1 MTPLLL
7 APPASSAA
15 VRRVMQGNRGRDTR
29 PELALRRELH
39 RRGLRYRIQL
49 SPVIGLRFRPDIVFT
64 RVRVAV
70 EVMGCLWHRCP
81 ACQIRSP
88 RTNSA
93 YWTAKLDRNVA
104 RDARNAAALNDAGW
118 ILLVVWEHEDVASAA
133 DRVESAIRERRP

>member
-1 MTPLLL
+1 MTPTLL

-15 VRRVMQGNRGRDTR
+15 ARRVMQGNRDRDTR

-39 RRGLRYRIQL
+39 RRGLRYRTQL
-49 SPVIGLRFRPDIVFT
+49 PPVKGLRYRPDIVFT
-64 RVRVAV
+64 RARVVV

-81 ACQIRSP
+81 ICQIRTP

-104 RDARNAAALNDAGW
+104 RDARNAAALNSAGW
-118 ILLVVWEHEDVASAA
+118 TLLIVWEHENVASAA
-133 DRVESAIRERRP
+133 DRVESAIRG